1 MLKLVKYL
9 NGQSRFALTG
19 YLYAPALPV
28 IPIIIYLETGSLLV
42 QFPGVLSQIYN
53 VRESNG
59 LSKFGRQ
66 CMRQSI
72 IY

>member
-9 NGQSRFALTG
+9 NGQSRLALTG
-19 YLYAPALPV
+19 YLYTPALPV
-28 IPIIIYLETGSLLV
+28 IPTIIYLETGSLPV

-66 CMRQSI
+66 CMSQSI